1 MSDDLVKRLR
11 CYANLDDGVFYPWV
25 YGEAA
30 DRIKKLENE
39 NQDMSIHLEAM
50 VAEVERLRKS
60 LTTRFA
66 RSSPVE
72 EKLMAA
78 GIGKREMPTKEE
90 CLEWA
95 AKLGVPDEY
104 RGGVK

>member
-1 MSDDLVKRLR
+1 MTLIEMLR
-11 CYANLDDGVFYPWV
+11 ANGSW
-25 YGEAA
+25 EADA
-30 DRIKKLENE
+30 AAKKLQSQTDRIEKLENE